1 MCFFLF
7 YLFFIYKP
15 DNSNISV
22 QTGTKILKIE
32 HMLNIGKIRIII
44 NNNNVCCCFLY
55 TFLCTNITH

>member
-1 MCFFLF
+1 MFFFLF

-15 DNSNISV
+15 ANSNISV

-32 HMLNIGKIRIII
+32 HRLNIGKIRIII

-55 TFLCTNITH
+55 TFLCANIAH